1 MMTKSRVLMVPV
13 QLPSCERAAVLAA
26 DAQRWVR
33 GHVAARLLLL
43 QTHAQRQEQV
53 METLRKR
60 KKENNFFFK
69 RMTLPLIQSTWD
81 VFGTF
86 NIFYIAIC

>member
-1 MMTKSRVLMVPV
+1 MTKSRVLTVPV

-26 DAQRWVR
+26 DAQRRVR

-53 METLRKR
+53 VETLRKR
-60 KKENNFFFK
+60 KKEKRIFFS
-69 RMTLPLIQSTWD
+69 RE
-81 VFGTF
+81 
-86 NIFYIAIC
+86 